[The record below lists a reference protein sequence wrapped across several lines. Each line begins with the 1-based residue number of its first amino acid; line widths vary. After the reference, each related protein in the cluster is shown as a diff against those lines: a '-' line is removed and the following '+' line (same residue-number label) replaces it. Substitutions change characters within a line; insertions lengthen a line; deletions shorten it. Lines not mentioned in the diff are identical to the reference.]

1 MRKGVIFVA
10 VFVVVVFVLG
20 SMLSLQASTLAGITM
35 PETVQVG
42 STPLVL
48 NGMGLRTKF
57 MVKVYVAG
65 LYLPQKSSDAGAILK
80 GDAPKRMVMH
90 FVHGASKSQMSASV
104 ASACACTGGCDDDS
118 AIASWACSSASVRCP
133 AMARIAA
140 R

>member
-65 LYLPQKSSDAGAILK
+65 NFRTAGAIQADYIAAWD
-80 GDAPKRMVMH
+80 G
-90 FVHGASKSQMSASV
+90 SAWSAV
-104 ASACACTGGCDDDS
+104 AGG
-118 AIASWACSSASVRCP
+118 VNG
-133 AMARIAA
+133 RIAA
-140 R
+140 ENGPTVFTAVWVDVPAMVRIGERSPAR